1 MSRNSHLTDEL
12 FGSRFMGKSSVRA
25 GAVVTLAVLFA
36 STATGSFAATTA
48 PDDPSGRFEAAPTNG
63 AVEMATA
70 PLSTD
75 DSGRVSVI
83 VEFAGDPVAVVQAK
97 KGRKLTGE
105 ERASI
110 KGSLKKQQD
119 AVTGA
124 LQSKGGE
131 IEAQMQSAYNGVQV
145 SLPADQIASVAKLPG
160 VVDVHRARTYELDN
174 ATSVP
179 YLGVPG
185 VWQSTGYT
193 GKSIKVGIID
203 TGIDYTH
210 ANFGGPGTVGAY
222 NAAHKKEGKAA
233 SPGLFGPKA
242 PRVKGGYDFVGDAY
256 DANDPTSVPKP
267 DPNPL
272 DCNGHGSHVAGTAAG
287 SGVTSAG
294 EYYTGPYNATTASKS
309 WRIGPGV
316 APQADLYAIRVFG
329 CEGSTNVVVPAIDWA
344 VENGLDV
351 INMSLGSSFGRADD
365 ADAVAASNAVTAGVV
380 VVTSAGNSGPSPYL
394 VGSPSTGEGV
404 ISTSAV
410 DSTEKFPGASVA
422 FSNGTTLGAL
432 NANGASLSGLPT
444 MKTVIVKDSVGN
456 VSLGCSAE
464 AFTAAGIVP
473 GGNQLAVVQRGDCAR
488 VAKAIYGQQA
498 GAAAVL
504 MINTDAGYPPFEG
517 QITSN
522 PDTGESYTVTI
533 PFLGVRSTDKPAVL
547 AAAGSDATITAADL
561 PNPGFRGYA
570 SFSSSGPRS
579 GDSAVGVDVAAPGVS
594 IVSTGVGTGNG
605 SATISGTSMASP
617 HVAGVAALGVQA
629 HPTWSPAD
637 VASAIVSTADPEKV
651 AGQNLVRGGVGLV
664 DPAQVVGTQVTAAG
678 DSYATAKG
686 SALQTALN
694 FGFVEASKQFAGKK
708 TVTLTNHG
716 DAPVTYS
723 TSVSPTGQSRQATV
737 TLDKGQVTVPAH
749 GTATVEVTLA
759 ASAANVPSSTV
770 GGFAMYQFSGD
781 VVLTSGSST
790 LRVPYLLVP
799 RSTSQVAATA
809 GTWDTTADSSTE
821 IELTNPDTLRAGGA
835 DFYTWGLTDPQDV
848 TEPGDT
854 SYDVRA
860 VGVQSFDTGDDQL
873 LVFAVSTWN
882 RWSNAATNEFDIAI
896 DTNADDK
903 ADYYVYAVDGGLATT
918 GDVNGTSQVFV
929 QNVATK
935 ATVSRFLAQAP
946 TDSSTILLPVYAS
959 DLGMTSA
966 QAFTYAAAGFSI
978 ITSAEDA
985 VEGTAT
991 YNPWAPALET
1001 GQFETVAP
1009 GATVSVPVAVNA
1021 AEFAKQKPLGVMV
1034 VSTDNAAGA
1043 GEALLLAA
1051 K

>member
-1 MSRNSHLTDEL
+1 
-12 FGSRFMGKSSVRA
+12 MGRTFVRA
-25 GAVVTLAVLFA
+25 GAVVTLAALFA
-36 STATGSFAATTA
+36 STATAGFAAVPT
-48 PDDPSGRFEAAPTNG
+48 PDDPSARFERASTDGP
-63 AVEMATA
+63 VELLGD
-70 PLSTD
+70 PLSAD
-75 DSGRVSVI
+75 ASGPVTVI
-83 VEFAGDPVAVVQAK
+83 VEFEGDPVAVVQAE
-97 KGRKLTGE
+97 KGRKLTGA
-105 ERASI
+105 ERAAI

-119 AVTGA
+119 AVTGSI
-124 LQSKGGE
+124 QSKGGE
-131 IEAQMQSAYNGVQV
+131 VQAQMQSAYNGVQV
-145 SLPADQIASVAKLPG
+145 NIPADQVASLDELPG
-160 VVDVHRARTYELDN
+160 VVAVHRARTYELDN

-193 GKSIKVGIID
+193 GKGIKVGIID

-210 ANFGGPGTVGAY
+210 ADFGGPGTVGAY
-222 NAAHKKEGKAA
+222 NAAHKKETKAA
-233 SPGLFGPKA
+233 APGLFGPNA
-242 PRVKGGYDFVGDAY
+242 PRIKGGVDLVGDAY
-256 DANDPTSVPKP
+256 DANDANSVPKP

-294 EYYTGPYNATTASKS
+294 EYYTGPYNASTATKS

-344 VENGLDV
+344 VDNGLDV

-365 ADAVAASNAVTAGVV
+365 ADAVAASNAVGAGVV

-404 ISTSAV
+404 ISTAAV
-410 DSTEKFPGASVA
+410 DSTEKFPGANIA
-422 FSNGTTLGAL
+422 FSNGTSLGAL
-432 NANGASLSGLPT
+432 NANGANLAGLPP
-444 MKTVIVKDSVGN
+444 MKTVVVKDSAGN
-456 VSLGCSAE
+456 VSLGCSPE
-464 AFTAAGIVP
+464 VFTAAGIVP
-473 GGNQLAVVQRGDCAR
+473 GGNQLAVIQRGDCAR

-504 MINTDAGYPPFEG
+504 MINTDPAYPPFEG
-517 QITSN
+517 QITTN
-522 PDTGESYTVTI
+522 ADTGEAYTVTI

-547 AAAGSDATITAADL
+547 AADGSTAAITPADL
-561 PNPGFRGYA
+561 PNPSFRGYA

-629 HPTWSPAD
+629 HPEWTPAD

-678 DSYATAKG
+678 DPYTSAKG

-694 FGFVEASKQFAGKK
+694 FGFAEAAEDFSGEK

-723 TSVSPTGQSRQATV
+723 TSVSPTAQSRTAAV
-737 TLDKGQVTVPAH
+737 TLDKGQVTVPAR
-749 GTATVEVTLA
+749 GTATVKVTLE
-759 ASAANVPSSTV
+759 ASAANVPSSLE
-770 GGFAMYQFSGD
+770 GGFSLYEFSGD
-781 VVLTSGSST
+781 VVLTSASST

-809 GTWDTTADSSTE
+809 GAWNTTTDSSTTVT
-821 IELTNPDTLRAGGA
+821 LTNPGTALAGTA

-860 VGVQSFDTGDDQL
+860 LGVQSFDTPNGKL

-896 DTNADDK
+896 DTNGDGK
-903 ADYYVYAVDGGLATT
+903 TDYYVYAVDGGLATT

-935 ATVSRFLAQAP
+935 STVSRFLAQAP

-959 DLGMTSA
+959 DLGMKSP

-978 ITSAEDA
+978 ITNAEDQ
-985 VEGTAT
+985 VDGTAT
-991 YNPWAPALET
+991 YNPWAPALEN
-1001 GQFETVAP
+1001 GQYESVAPEATVA
-1009 GATVSVPVAVNA
+1009 VPVAVNA
-1021 AEFAKQKPLGVMV
+1021 AEFATQKPLGVMV
-1034 VSTDNAAGA
+1034 VNTDNAAGA

-1051 K
+1051 E

>member
-1 MSRNSHLTDEL
+1 
-12 FGSRFMGKSSVRA
+12 MGRASMRA

-36 STATGSFAATTA
+36 STATASFAATPA

-63 AVEMATA
+63 AVELTTA
-70 PLSTD
+70 PLSAD

-124 LQSKGGE
+124 LQGKGGE

-145 SLPADQIASVAKLPG
+145 NLPADQVASVTQLPG
-160 VVDVHRARTYELDN
+160 VVAVHRARTYELDN

-222 NAAHKKEGKAA
+222 NAAHKKEAKAA

-267 DPNPL
+267 DLNPL

-294 EYYTGPYNATTASKS
+294 DYYTGPYNASTASKS

-344 VENGLDV
+344 VDNGLDV

-365 ADAVAASNAVTAGVV
+365 ADAVAASNAVGAGVV
-380 VVTSAGNSGPSPYL
+380 VVTSAGNSGPNPYL

-410 DSTEKFPGASVA
+410 DSTEKFPGASIA
-422 FSNGTTLGAL
+422 FSNGTTLGAI
-432 NANGASLSGLPT
+432 NANGASLSGLPA
-444 MKTVIVKDSVGN
+444 MKTVIVKDSAGGI
-456 VSLGCSAE
+456 SLGCSPE
-464 AFTAAGIVP
+464 VFTAAGIVP
-473 GGNQLAVVQRGDCAR
+473 GGNQLAVIQRGDCAR

-504 MINTDAGYPPFEG
+504 MVNTDAGYPPFEG

-522 PDTGESYTVTI
+522 PDDGTAYTVTI

-547 AAAGSDATITAADL
+547 AAADSTATIAAADL
-561 PNPGFRGYA
+561 PNPSFRGYA

-629 HPTWSPAD
+629 HPTWSAAD
-637 VASAIVSTADPEKV
+637 VAAAIVSTADPEKV

-664 DPAQVVGTQVTAAG
+664 DPAQIVGTQVTAAG
-678 DSYATAKG
+678 DSYTTKSG
-686 SALQTALN
+686 GTLLQTALN
-694 FGFVEASKQFAGKK
+694 FGFVEASKSFAGEK

-716 DAPVTYS
+716 STPVTY
-723 TSVSPTGQSRQATV
+723 TASVTPTGQSLTATV
-737 TLDKGQVTVPAH
+737 TLDKSQVTVPAN
-749 GTATVEVTLA
+749 GSATVKVTLA
-759 ASAANVPSSTV
+759 ASAANVPSSLT
-770 GGFAMYQFSGD
+770 GGFAMSQFSGD
-781 VVLTSGSST
+781 VVLTSGSSA

-809 GTWDTTADSSTE
+809 GTWNTTTDSSTS
-821 IELTNPDTLRAGGA
+821 IDLTNPDTLRTGAA

-848 TEPGDT
+848 TLAGDT

-860 VGVQSFDTGDDQL
+860 VGVQSFEDGGDQL

-882 RWSNAATNEFDIAI
+882 RWSNAATDEFDIAI
-896 DTNADDK
+896 DTNADGK
-903 ADYYVYAVDGGLATT
+903 ADYFVYAVDGGLATT
-918 GDVNGTSQVFV
+918 GDVNGRSQVFV

-959 DLGMTSA
+959 DLGMTSE
-966 QAFTYAAAGFSI
+966 QSFDYSVAGFSI
-978 ITSAEDA
+978 ITGAEDA

-991 YNPWAPALET
+991 YNPWAPALEN
-1001 GQFETVAP
+1001 GQFKNVAP
-1009 GATVSVPVAVNA
+1009 GATASVPVAVDA

-1034 VSTDNAAGA
+1034 VATDNAAGV